1 MIFSAT
7 AFLYLLP
14 LAGLPILFHLFLKQ
28 KKRTVVFST
37 LMFFHRVDPKLN
49 SRRQIREWLLLLMRV
64 LMIALLLLAL
74 SRPTLRSAVGGGGKL
89 SLVAIV
95 DNSGSMNAASNE
107 GDLTKLECAKEGA
120 RKLLSSLEPDTDA
133 AVVLL
138 VDDPAV
144 AVPALLSADRA
155 ALLKCLDR
163 INPTEASGD
172 ASRALARSFELLH
185 DSIARGGVVHVFT
198 DLQRAEWSEAAK
210 RAEAREDR
218 IHVYLHRI
226 ATAPLSRPNVAVT
239 GVQLPEQRLLVG
251 QPYEVGLA
259 LHNASD
265 SPAEIRV
272 NCTNNR
278 GERSTQNVSLQKQEI
293 ATVRLP
299 ITMNE
304 QGYHWLKAWVEGDG
318 FAADNTAGIGLF
330 CEGTG
335 TVLFVG
341 QPREFGMLPMALS
354 PSGRGQLTGLVTKF
368 SSSIQLGQ
376 TDVPLFIVTTWS
388 NLAAAGSN
396 PTALVTYI
404 EAGGNLLVVPSLSP
418 GSGGASAWLGAGL
431 RTREAY
437 KSGVRLTVPGRETPF
452 WHQIEQVV
460 GDISA
465 EQVVA
470 SLFCPLDVPAGFTP
484 LLTAGAKKV
493 VLAQKAVGKG
503 NIFVSGIAFSP
514 RWSTLPLSG
523 LGVVMVQR
531 MAVCRV
537 GLAPPVSPR
546 DGSSG
551 GASPTLPTGPANAVF
566 PLVAGERPPVL
577 PADGEVELLSL
588 SGDAL
593 EWKGRPT
600 ELPAFPR
607 TGVYLATMG
616 DRKSCLAVRASPR
629 EGEWQFVE
637 GTSVPILGPV
647 AHTIVPFDAQAD
659 YSKYHVGQA
668 RVTELYV
675 PLLVLATLALLIE
688 GLLSAARVRSR
699 GTGILPVFRFPGVLR
714 RSRGGSHGQ
723 DARAATA
730 LLEGTT

>member
-14 LAGLPILFHLFLKQ
+14 LAGLPILFHLILKQ
-28 KKRTVVFST
+28 KKRTIVFST

-64 LMIALLLLAL
+64 LMIALILLAL
-74 SRPTLRSAVGGGGKL
+74 SRPTLRSAVGSGGKL

-95 DNSGSMNAASNE
+95 DNSGSMSAGSND

-120 RKLLSSLEPDTDA
+120 RKLLSSLEPDADA

-138 VDDPAV
+138 VDDLVV
-144 AVPALLSADRA
+144 AVSELLSADRT
-155 ALLKCLDR
+155 ALLTCLDR
-163 INPTEASGD
+163 IKPTEASGD
-172 ASRALARSFELLH
+172 APRALARAFELLH
-185 DSIARGGVVHVFT
+185 NSTAQGGVVHVFT
-198 DLQRAEWSEAAK
+198 DLQRSEWSEAVN
-210 RAEAREDR
+210 RVESREDR
-218 IHVYLHRI
+218 IHVYLHQI
-226 ATAPLSRPNVAVT
+226 ATASLPRPNVAVT

-259 LHNASD
+259 VHNTSD
-265 SPAEIRV
+265 SPADVRV

-278 GERSTQNVSLQKQEI
+278 GERSTQNISLQKQAI

-299 ITMNE
+299 LTMNE
-304 QGYHWLKAWVEGDG
+304 RGYHWLKAWVEGDG

-341 QPREFGMLPMALS
+341 QPREFGMLPMAFS
-354 PSGRGQLTGLVTKF
+354 PSGHGQLTGLITEF
-368 SSSIQLGQ
+368 SPSIQIGQ
-376 TDVPLFIVTTWS
+376 ADVPILVVTTWGS
-388 NLAAAGSN
+388 LAAAGSH
-396 PTALVTYI
+396 PIELTKYI
-404 EAGGNLLVVPSLSP
+404 EAGGNLLVVPSLLP
-418 GSGGASAWLGAGL
+418 GSDASSAWLGAGL
-431 RTREAY
+431 RTRETY
-437 KSGVRLTVPGRETPF
+437 KGGVRLTVPSHGTSF
-452 WHQIEQVV
+452 WRQIEQVV

-465 EQVVA
+465 EPIMA
-470 SLFCPLDVPAGFTP
+470 YTSCPLDVPAGFTP
-484 LLTAGAKKV
+484 LLSAGARKV
-493 VLAQKAVGKG
+493 LLAQKTLGRG

-523 LGVVMVQR
+523 LGVVMAQR

-537 GLAPPVSPR
+537 GLAPPVSPL
-546 DGSSG
+546 DGGSG
-551 GASPTLPTGPANAVF
+551 GASPTLPTGPTNAVF

-577 PADGEVELLSL
+577 PADGEIELLSL

-607 TGVYLATMG
+607 TGVYLATAG
-616 DRKSCLAVRASPR
+616 DRKSCLSVRTSPR
-629 EGEWQFVE
+629 EGDWRFVE
-637 GTSVPILGPV
+637 GSRVPILGPV
-647 AHTIVPFDAQAD
+647 AHTVVPFETQTD
-659 YSKYHVGQA
+659 YAKYHVGQA

-688 GLLSAARVRSR
+688 GLLSAVRVRSR
-699 GTGILPVFRFPGVLR
+699 STGILPVFRLPGAR
-714 RSRGGSHGQ
+714 RRIRRGSPGQ
-723 DARAATA
+723 DAQAPGA
-730 LLEGTT
+730 LMEGTT